1 MKYRTSF
8 LVALTVLVTA
18 FSGQLARADDGDPV
32 RGQMIFNK
40 CKMCHTVIEGPKKI
54 GPHLRNIIGRKAGSV
69 PAFRYSKAMAASE
82 VVWDE
87 QTLDQ
92 FLKKPA
98 KFMRKNQMTFSGIR
112 KDQQRLDLIAYLKKA
127 TAR

>member
-8 LVALTVLVTA
+8 LVALTVLITT

-82 VVWDE
+82 VVWNE

>member
-1 MKYRTSF
+1 MKYRISL
-8 LVALTVLVTA
+8 LVGLTVLVTA
-18 FSGQLARADDGDPV
+18 FSGQLARADDGDPA
-32 RGQMIFNK
+32 RGKMLFNK
-40 CKMCHTVIEGPKKI
+40 CKMCHTIIEGPKKI

-69 PAFRYSKAMAASE
+69 PAYRYSKAMAASE

-98 KFMRKNQMTFSGIR
+98 KFIRKNEMTFSGIR
-112 KDQQRLDLIAYLKKA
+112 KEQQRLDLIAYLTKA